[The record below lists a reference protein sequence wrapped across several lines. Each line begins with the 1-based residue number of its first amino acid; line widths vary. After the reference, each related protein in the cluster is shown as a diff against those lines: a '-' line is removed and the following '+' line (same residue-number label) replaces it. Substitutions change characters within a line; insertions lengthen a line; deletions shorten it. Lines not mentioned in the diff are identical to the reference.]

1 MSVFYIKYV
10 HIVAIAVAFAL
21 FFVKGIWVLQS
32 YPDSQERW
40 ARAVPNIAYAV
51 VAVSAVLMLLESP
64 LKGWPGNWLTVKLV
78 LVAVFAV
85 LSVYLFRVARATIV
99 KMLVWILAL
108 GVFLF
113 VTTIAVL
120 RDPIGIFSVL

>member
-1 MSVFYIKYV
+1 
-10 HIVAIAVAFAL
+10 
-21 FFVKGIWVLQS
+21 
-32 YPDSQERW
+32 
-40 ARAVPNIAYAV
+40 
-51 VAVSAVLMLLESP
+51 VLMLLDSP